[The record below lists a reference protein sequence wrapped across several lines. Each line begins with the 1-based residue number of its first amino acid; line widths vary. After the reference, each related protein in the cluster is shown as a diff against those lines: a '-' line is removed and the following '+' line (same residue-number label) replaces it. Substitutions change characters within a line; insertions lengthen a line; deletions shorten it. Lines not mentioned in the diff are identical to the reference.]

1 VNQNK
6 LIVFQENQPDILEEQ
21 SIQELTPP
29 QEEHINVESA
39 SQNLHN
45 VDEIVGLRR
54 SSKVR
59 RPSIF
64 GDYYVY
70 LLESNFDVGPKDDP
84 ISFSHPMS
92 DENSKFWYNAMIEE
106 IESMAKNQ
114 VWEIVELP
122 KGVKAI
128 GCKWIY
134 KTKKDS
140 NGNINRY
147 KAKLVAKGFTQREG
161 IDYHDTF
168 SPVSKKDSFRII
180 MALIAHF
187 DLELHQIDVKTAF
200 LNGSLE

>member
-106 IESMAKNQ
+106 IESMTKNQ
-114 VWEIVELP
+114 VWEIVELS

-140 NGNINRY
+140 NGNIN
-147 KAKLVAKGFTQREG
+147 
-161 IDYHDTF
+161 
-168 SPVSKKDSFRII
+168 
-180 MALIAHF
+180 
-187 DLELHQIDVKTAF
+187 
-200 LNGSLE
+200 